1 MPLPVRTQL
10 DLLVSV
16 PNETRDQLAAEDVLP
31 STYLLIVT
39 RPSRSSIIVRLDT
52 HKSEVTPNVP

>member
-1 MPLPVRTQL
+1 MPLAVRTQL

-16 PNETRDQLAAEDVLP
+16 PNEAHDQLAAEDVLP
-31 STYLLIVT
+31 STYPLIVT
-39 RPSRSSIIVRLDT
+39 RPSSSSIIVRLDT